1 MLREHPLMVAI
12 TKLGKAQTGMTY
24 VFFLWFIL
32 VYGILLGSYIEI
44 TSTQTKRL
52 KEQDFISTAQLYIK
66 ALEHYYQDHQVLP
79 KDIKQLLCDGQ
90 TYPCK
95 HYLRQL
101 YKDPLTQQ
109 YFIYIY
115 DEQKQIIGVK
125 TNAKGEIIN
134 SKFRNDYKKN
144 YYQDIEIKIQAPK
157 IQL

>member
-1 MLREHPLMVAI
+1 MVAI

-66 ALEHYYQDHQVLP
+66 ALEYYYQDHQVLP

-95 HYLRQL
+95 RYLRQI

-125 TNAKGEIIN
+125 TIAKGEIIN
-134 SKFRNDYKKN
+134 SKLRSDYKTN

>member
-1 MLREHPLMVAI
+1 MVAI

-52 KEQDFISTAQLYIK
+52 KEQDFINTAQLYIK

-95 HYLRQL
+95 RYLRQI

-125 TNAKGEIIN
+125 TIAKGEIIN
-134 SKFRNDYKKN
+134 SKLRSDYKTK
-144 YYQDIEIKIQAPK
+144 YYQDIEIKIQEAPQT
-157 IQL
+157 QL

>member
-1 MLREHPLMVAI
+1 MVA
-12 TKLGKAQTGMTY
+12 TTRLGKSQQAGMTY

-52 KEQDFISTAQLYIK
+52 KEQDFINTAQLYIK
-66 ALEHYYQDHQVLP
+66 ALEHYYKDHQVLP

-95 HYLRQL
+95 RYLRQL
-101 YKDPLTQQ
+101 YKDPLTHQS
-109 YFIYIY
+109 FIYIY

-125 TNAKGEIIN
+125 SNAKGNVIN
-134 SKFRNDYKKN
+134 AKLRES
-144 YYQDIEIKIQAPK
+144 YQTDSYQQLELKVITQKTYSIKY
-157 IQL
+157 

>member
-1 MLREHPLMVAI
+1 MVAN
-12 TKLGKAQTGMTY
+12 TKLGKTQVGMTY
-24 VFFLWFIL
+24 IFFLWFIL

-95 HYLRQL
+95 RYLRQL
-101 YKDPLTQQ
+101 YKDPLTHQA
-109 YFIYIY
+109 FIYIY

-125 TNAKGEIIN
+125 THAKGEIIN
-134 SKFRNDYKKN
+134 AKLRES
-144 YYQDIEIKIQAPK
+144 YQTDSYQQLELKVGSVDIS
-157 IQL
+157 

>member
-1 MLREHPLMVAI
+1 MVATI
-12 TKLGKAQTGMTY
+12 RLGKSQQTGMTY

-52 KEQDFISTAQLYIK
+52 KEQDFINTAQLYIK
-66 ALEHYYQDHQVLP
+66 ALEHYYKDHQVLP

-95 HYLRQL
+95 RYLRQL
-101 YKDPLTQQ
+101 YKDPLNQQ
-109 YFIYIY
+109 SFIYIY

-134 SKFRNDYKKN
+134 AKLRESFQTDS
-144 YYQDIEIKIQAPK
+144 YQQLELKVITQKIYSIKY
-157 IQL
+157 